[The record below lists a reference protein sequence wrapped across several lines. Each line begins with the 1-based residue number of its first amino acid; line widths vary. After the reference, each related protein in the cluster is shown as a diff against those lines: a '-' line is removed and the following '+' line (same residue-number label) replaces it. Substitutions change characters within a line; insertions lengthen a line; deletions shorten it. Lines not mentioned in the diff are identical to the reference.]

1 MSPSYLEALSLP
13 QKNQD
18 RFLGRHICPE
28 ATGKSPRERGLGRSI
43 PSTIPGQRKRKK
55 TRTEGISF
63 TVPSNAKCRG
73 GFFLCDPQFFVLV
86 CSLRRQFLVSSP
98 VSFGQPL
105 ELSTLLPKSSC
116 AFRSEASSVMDLRW
130 PRRTLLCLEN
140 STVVVVQST
149 RTVLCTAPC
158 AGGGGRNLSVRDRVE
173 GTKVDG
179 RVLFASRRRG
189 DRQAL
194 ATSLS
199 PPRYLTVSLG
209 QKGA

>member
-1 MSPSYLEALSLP
+1 MQSAEEAFSS
-13 QKNQD
+13 
-18 RFLGRHICPE
+18 
-28 ATGKSPRERGLGRSI
+28 AI
-43 PSTIPGQRKRKK
+43 PS
-55 TRTEGISF
+55 
-63 TVPSNAKCRG
+63 
-73 GFFLCDPQFFVLV
+73 FLCSFVPFGGN
-86 CSLRRQFLVSSP
+86 SWSRPS

-140 STVVVVQST
+140 STAVVVQST

-158 AGGGGRNLSVRDRVE
+158 AGGGGRNLSFRDRVE

-199 PPRYLTVSLG
+199 LHAISPSPSGRRERDGQNDTQHSVQAELAGIMAERVLKHGRRAPRFSPRLPIRP
-209 QKGA
+209 AARRPF